1 MRFYWK
7 SRRLQTHREILFLLI
22 WSFKQEYQIL
32 WRWLSDLR
40 PRESSGSSFPTPWLS
55 SARGLRL
62 AGRADQPGRDQAGQ
76 SQEGRER
83 RRHGVGARRLHLSQR
98 GGEEQ
103 DWDQPLPHSFSA
115 WTPTE
120 LSHTEKWSAVTMIS
134 VPLNLNWCENLFSE
148 QNFRDWVVSSLSPS
162 WRTSTSRWSISQT
175 RPGSRSW
182 TTTSDALMRLVEA
195 PVETTPVLEVCLVY
209 IQTDLP
215 A

>member
-1 MRFYWK
+1 MAKWSETPGELRQFLPNSLAELRMRTATGRPGRSTRTRPSWSV
-7 SRRLQTHREILFLLI
+7 SRRTWTRPPRS
-22 WSFKQEYQIL
+22 WSPPSTPQ
-32 WRWLSDLR
+32 
-40 PRESSGSSFPTPWLS
+40 PTW
-55 SARGLRL
+55 
-62 AGRADQPGRDQAGQ
+62 
-76 SQEGRER
+76 R
-83 RRHGVGARRLHLSQR
+83 RRTGLCSPSGLGPASSLTS
-98 GGEEQ
+98 
-103 DWDQPLPHSFSA
+103 PHSFSA

-148 QNFRDWVVSSLSPS
+148 QNFRDWVVSLLSPS

-209 IQTDLP
+209 IQTDLL

>member
-1 MRFYWK
+1 MAKWSETPGELRQFLPNSLAELGSRTATGRPGRSTRTRPSWSV
-7 SRRLQTHREILFLLI
+7 SRRTWTRPPRS
-22 WSFKQEYQIL
+22 WSPPSTPQ
-32 WRWLSDLR
+32 
-40 PRESSGSSFPTPWLS
+40 PTW
-55 SARGLRL
+55 
-62 AGRADQPGRDQAGQ
+62 
-76 SQEGRER
+76 R
-83 RRHGVGARRLHLSQR
+83 RRTGLCSPSGLGPASS
-98 GGEEQ
+98 
-103 DWDQPLPHSFSA
+103 PTSPHSFSA

-148 QNFRDWVVSSLSPS
+148 QNFRDWVVSLLSPS

-182 TTTSDALMRLVEA
+182 TSDALMRLVEA

-209 IQTDLP
+209 IQTDLL

>member
-62 AGRADQPGRDQAGQ
+62 AGQADQPGRDQAGQ

-83 RRHGVGARRLHLSQR
+83 GRHGVGARRLHLSQR

-103 DWDQPLPHSFSA
+103 DWDQPLPRPH
-115 WTPTE
+115 
-120 LSHTEKWSAVTMIS
+120 LIHS
-134 VPLNLNWCENLFSE
+134 VPELLLNCLIRRNDRLWQWSLYHWISTDVRIYF
-148 QNFRDWVVSSLSPS
+148 QNK
-162 WRTSTSRWSISQT
+162 I
-175 RPGSRSW
+175 
-182 TTTSDALMRLVEA
+182 
-195 PVETTPVLEVCLVY
+195 LE
-209 IQTDLP
+209 IE
-215 A
+215 